1 MLKLSMGAGFVWFC
15 ILVVKSV
22 SLTAAPPASKS
33 KRFSQISRDAPEPGA
48 AAAATAAAAAAA
60 ACVVYTAILN
70 SWGTAAADRASRVKS
85 NFLCGFAELK
95 FQGCWGDLWGCYN
108 TGVTQGC
115 RFTESWNCC
124 SMSPFF
130 KHHESSHTRGGERE
144 RQLLGLENRFLLDS
158 SSTHKQNGHMSRM

>member
-1 MLKLSMGAGFVWFC
+1 MKDMLKLPMGAGFVWFC

-33 KRFSQISRDAPEPGA
+33 KHFSQISRDAPEPGAAAAAA

-95 FQGCWGDLWGCYN
+95 FQGCWVDLWGCYN
-108 TGVTQGC
+108 TGVH
-115 RFTESWNCC
+115 RY
-124 SMSPFF
+124 
-130 KHHESSHTRGGERE
+130 HTGL
-144 RQLLGLENRFLLDS
+144 QL
-158 SSTHKQNGHMSRM
+158 H